1 MHSFVIIRIIWKVFY
16 AKHGICRALKGTSL
30 PSNSKKHMLENL
42 PHIHMPSHSHA
53 IVDLSNAH
61 ESKKSMSENF
71 AHDLH
76 TLFEIGND
84 NLFTREHIKDTPEVP
99 THEDTDAQVPESDL
113 YVPATYQDMTTM
125 QKSAIQKLKD
135 LPFLL
140 KAIAIAL
147 VCSILISS
155 TILTQC
161 FGLLKGQTM
170 DNYVGV
176 TVDEATAELQSKN
189 LNVKVEEQTTTLNDQ
204 IGKVIATTPS
214 SGENVMRGSTVIL
227 KVGKLSQD
235 SREVPSFIG
244 LTEQDA
250 LKAIAD
256 TSFFVKDRIEYEE
269 NSEVAKGTV
278 IAQDPAPGTLKTKGA
293 SIKLYVAQ

>member
-1 MHSFVIIRIIWKVFY
+1 MHSFIIIRMICKVFY
-16 AKHGICRALKGTSL
+16 ATHGICRALKGTSL
-30 PSNSKKHMLENL
+30 PTNSKKHMLKNL
-42 PHIHMPSHSHA
+42 PHIHMPSHSHT

-61 ESKKSMSENF
+61 ESKKPMSENF
-71 AHDLH
+71 THDLH
-76 TLFEIGND
+76 ALFEIGND
-84 NLFTREHIKDTPEVP
+84 NLFTRKHIKDTPEVP
-99 THEDTDAQVPESDL
+99 THEYTDAQIPESDL

-125 QKSAIQKLKD
+125 QKSAVQKLKD

-161 FGLLKGQTM
+161 FGILKGQTM

-176 TVDEATAELQSKN
+176 SVDEATAELQSKN

-256 TSFFVKDRIEYEE
+256 TSFFVKDHIEYEE

-278 IAQDPAPGTLKTKGA
+278 IAQDPAPGTLKTKGS

>member
-1 MHSFVIIRIIWKVFY
+1 M
-16 AKHGICRALKGTSL
+16 
-30 PSNSKKHMLENL
+30 PSDSKKHMLENL
-42 PHIHMPSHSHA
+42 PHIHMPSHNHT

-71 AHDLH
+71 THDLH
-76 TLFEIGND
+76 SLFEIGND
-84 NLFTREHIKDTPEVP
+84 NLFTRKHIKDTPEVS
-99 THEDTDAQVPESDL
+99 THEDTDAQIPESDL

-125 QKSAIQKLKD
+125 QKSAVQNLKD

-161 FGLLKGQTM
+161 FGILKGQTM

-176 TVDEATAELQSKN
+176 SVDEATAELQSKN
-189 LNVKVEEQTTTLNDQ
+189 LTVKVEEQTTTLNDQ

-214 SGENVMRGSTVIL
+214 SGENVMRGSTVVL

-256 TSFFVKDRIEYEE
+256 TSFFVKDHVEYEE
-269 NSEVAKGTV
+269 NSQAAKGTV
-278 IAQDPAPGTLKTKGA
+278 MAQDPVPGTLKTKGS
-293 SIKLYVAQ
+293 SIKLYIAQ

>member
-1 MHSFVIIRIIWKVFY
+1 MICKVFY
-16 AKHGICRALKGTSL
+16 ATHGICRAHKGTSL
-30 PSNSKKHMLENL
+30 PSNSKKHMLKNL
-42 PHIHMPSHSHA
+42 PHFYMSSHGHTV
-53 IVDLSNAH
+53 VDSTSTHDPQSSLTTH
-61 ESKKSMSENF
+61 V

-76 TLFEIGND
+76 SLFEIGND
-84 NLFTREHIKDTPEVP
+84 NVFPRKRITDTPNVIS
-99 THEDTDAQVPESDL
+99 HESCDTQTPESDL
-113 YVPATYQDMTTM
+113 YVPATYQDMTTL
-125 QKSAIQKLKD
+125 QKSAVQRIKD

-140 KAIAIAL
+140 KAIALAF

-161 FGLLKGQTM
+161 FGILKGQTM
-170 DNYVGV
+170 DNYVGAS
-176 TVDEATAELQSKN
+176 VDEATAELQSKN

-256 TSFFVKDRIEYEE
+256 TSFFVKDHIEYEE
-269 NSEVAKGTV
+269 NSQAAKGTV
-278 IAQDPAPGTLKTKGA
+278 IAQDPVPGTLKTKGS

>member
-1 MHSFVIIRIIWKVFY
+1 MICKVFY
-16 AKHGICRALKGTSL
+16 ATHGICRAHKGTSL
-30 PSNSKKHMLENL
+30 PSNSKKHMLKNL
-42 PHIHMPSHSHA
+42 PHFHIPTNGRTV
-53 IVDLSNAH
+53 VDSSSTHDPQKPLAAH
-61 ESKKSMSENF
+61 VT
-71 AHDLH
+71 HDLH
-76 TLFEIGND
+76 SLFENAND
-84 NLFTREHIKDTPEVP
+84 TLVPRKHITNTPNVLS
-99 THEDTDAQVPESDL
+99 HESTDIQTPESDL
-113 YVPATYQDMTTM
+113 YVPATYQDMTTL
-125 QKSAIQKLKD
+125 QKSAVQRIKD

-140 KAIAIAL
+140 KAIALAF

-161 FGLLKGQTM
+161 FGILKGQTM
-170 DNYVGV
+170 DNYVGAS
-176 TVDEATAELQSKN
+176 VDEATAELQSKN

-256 TSFFVKDRIEYEE
+256 TSFFVKDHIEYEE
-269 NSEVAKGTV
+269 NSQAAKGTV
-278 IAQDPAPGTLKTKGA
+278 IAQDPVPGTLKTKGS

>member
-1 MHSFVIIRIIWKVFY
+1 
-16 AKHGICRALKGTSL
+16 
-30 PSNSKKHMLENL
+30 MLENL
-42 PHIHMPSHSHA
+42 PHIHMPSHSHT

-71 AHDLH
+71 THDLH

-214 SGENVMRGSTVIL
+214 SGENVMRRSTVIL

>member
-1 MHSFVIIRIIWKVFY
+1 MICKVFY
-16 AKHGICRALKGTSL
+16 ATHGICRALKGTSL
-30 PSNSKKHMLENL
+30 PTNSKKHMLKNL
-42 PHIHMPSHSHA
+42 PHIHMPSHSHT

-61 ESKKSMSENF
+61 ESKKPMSENF
-71 AHDLH
+71 THDLH
-76 TLFEIGND
+76 ALFEIGND
-84 NLFTREHIKDTPEVP
+84 NLFTRKHIKDTPEVP
-99 THEDTDAQVPESDL
+99 THEYTDAQIPESDL

-125 QKSAIQKLKD
+125 QKSAVQKLKD

-161 FGLLKGQTM
+161 FGILKGQTM

-176 TVDEATAELQSKN
+176 SVDEATAELQSKN

-269 NSEVAKGTV
+269 NSQAAKGTV
-278 IAQDPAPGTLKTKGA
+278 MAQDPVPGTLKTKGS
-293 SIKLYVAQ
+293 SIKLYIAQ

>member
-1 MHSFVIIRIIWKVFY
+1 MICKVFY
-16 AKHGICRALKGTSL
+16 ATHGICRALKGTSL
-30 PSNSKKHMLENL
+30 PTNSKKHMLKNL
-42 PHIHMPSHSHA
+42 PHFHMPTNGQMV
-53 IVDLSNAH
+53 VDSSSTYGSQKPSTAH
-61 ESKKSMSENF
+61 VT
-71 AHDLH
+71 HDLH
-76 TLFEIGND
+76 SLFEIGND
-84 NLFTREHIKDTPEVP
+84 NVFPRKHITDTPNV
-99 THEDTDAQVPESDL
+99 TSHESCDIQTPESDL
-113 YVPATYQDMTTM
+113 YVPATYQDMTKI
-125 QKSAIQKLKD
+125 QKSAVQKLKD

-140 KAIAIAL
+140 KAITIAL
-147 VCSILISS
+147 ICSVLISS

-176 TVDEATAELQSKN
+176 SVDEATAELQSKN

-214 SGENVMRGSTVIL
+214 SGENVMRGSTVVL

-256 TSFFVKDRIEYEE
+256 TSFFVKDHVEYEE
-269 NSEVAKGTV
+269 NSQAAKGTV
-278 IAQDPAPGTLKTKGA
+278 IAQDPVPGTLKTKGS
-293 SIKLYVAQ
+293 SIKLYIAQ

>member
-1 MHSFVIIRIIWKVFY
+1 MHSFIIIRMICKVFY
-16 AKHGICRALKGTSL
+16 ATHGICRALKGTSL
-30 PSNSKKHMLENL
+30 PTNSKKHMLKNL
-42 PHIHMPSHSHA
+42 PHIHMPSHSHT

-61 ESKKSMSENF
+61 ESKKPMSENF
-71 AHDLH
+71 THDLH
-76 TLFEIGND
+76 ALFEIGND
-84 NLFTREHIKDTPEVP
+84 NLFTRKHIKDTPEVP
-99 THEDTDAQVPESDL
+99 THEYTDAQIPESDL

-125 QKSAIQKLKD
+125 QKSAVQKLKD

-161 FGLLKGQTM
+161 FGILKGQTM

-176 TVDEATAELQSKN
+176 SVDEATAELQSKN

-256 TSFFVKDRIEYEE
+256 TSFFVKDHIEYEE
-269 NSEVAKGTV
+269 NSQAAKGTV
-278 IAQDPAPGTLKTKGA
+278 IAQDPVPGTLKTKGS

>member
-1 MHSFVIIRIIWKVFY
+1 M
-16 AKHGICRALKGTSL
+16 
-30 PSNSKKHMLENL
+30 
-42 PHIHMPSHSHA
+42 HMPSHSHT

-71 AHDLH
+71 THDLH
-76 TLFEIGND
+76 ALFEIGND
-84 NLFTREHIKDTPEVP
+84 NLFTRKHIKDTPEVP
-99 THEDTDAQVPESDL
+99 THEYTDAQIPESDL
-113 YVPATYQDMTTM
+113 YVPATYQDMTTL
-125 QKSAIQKLKD
+125 QKSAVQRIKD

-140 KAIAIAL
+140 KAIALAF

-161 FGLLKGQTM
+161 FGILKGQTM
-170 DNYVGV
+170 DNYVGAS
-176 TVDEATAELQSKN
+176 VDEATAELQSKN

-256 TSFFVKDRIEYEE
+256 TSFFVKDHIEYEE
-269 NSEVAKGTV
+269 NSQAAKGTV
-278 IAQDPAPGTLKTKGA
+278 IAQDPMPGTLKTKGS

>member
-1 MHSFVIIRIIWKVFY
+1 MHSFIIIRMICKVFY
-16 AKHGICRALKGTSL
+16 ATHGICRALKGTSL
-30 PSNSKKHMLENL
+30 PTNSKKHMLKNL
-42 PHIHMPSHSHA
+42 PHIHMPSHSHT

-61 ESKKSMSENF
+61 ESKKPMSENF
-71 AHDLH
+71 THDLH
-76 TLFEIGND
+76 ALFEIGND
-84 NLFTREHIKDTPEVP
+84 NLFTRKHIKDTPEVP
-99 THEDTDAQVPESDL
+99 THEYTDAQIPESDL

-125 QKSAIQKLKD
+125 QKSAVQKLKD

-161 FGLLKGQTM
+161 FGILKGQTM

-176 TVDEATAELQSKN
+176 SVDEATAELQSKN

-278 IAQDPAPGTLKTKGA
+278 IAQDPAPGTLKTKGS
-293 SIKLYVAQ
+293 SIKLYIAQ